1 MVLADNLEAENLN
14 NLSIKGI
21 DLESAVPARGPP
33 IDYSA
38 EACPPEFA
46 LELKAGRGLDF
57 QVQYNYDIWS
67 YGILLYEL
75 AVGKSIWGGKSDG
88 AITNQLVTPGFDI
101 DVSDVPDNQLRSLIQ
116 DCLSLDPN
124 RRPGI
129 TQLLLHP
136 YFLTTGI
143 GPISF

>member
-1 MVLADNLEAENLN
+1 VVADNLEAENISD
-14 NLSIKGI
+14 LSIKGI
-21 DLESAVPARGPP
+21 DLESAVAVKGPP

-46 LELKAGRGLDF
+46 AELKAGRGLDF

-75 AVGKSIWGGKSDG
+75 AVGRSIWGGKSDG
-88 AITNQLVTPGFDI
+88 AITTQLVSPAFDV
-101 DVSDVPDNQLRSLIQ
+101 DVSAVPDAQLRSLIQ
-116 DCLSLDPN
+116 GCLSLEPN
-124 RRPGI
+124 KRPGI
-129 TQLLLHP
+129 TQILLHP

-143 GPISF
+143 GSISF